1 MALKLLCLGNLAFPA
16 VLQCHAYAT
25 RLVITMKRRAKENQ
39 PEKDGEPILITQHN
53 SPSAYLVDFE
63 TFETLERLTFLEGIA
78 RGENAIEEGRS
89 VTQQQ
94 ATERM
99 SRWLK

>member
-1 MALKLLCLGNLAFPA
+1 MNRQA
-16 VLQCHAYAT
+16 
-25 RLVITMKRRAKENQ
+25 RENQ
-39 PEKDGEPILITQHN
+39 PKEDREPILITQHN
-53 SPSAYLVDFE
+53 DPSAYLVDFE

-78 RGENAIEEGRS
+78 RGENAIEEGRF

-94 ATERM
+94 AKERM